1 MDGLDNNSDMDNMY
15 HDSCCYSC
23 GGGGDVKGN
32 IAGFTLAFFPDNCV
46 WHQRKVRDF
55 EGI

>member
-15 HDSCCYSC
+15 RDSCCYSC
-23 GGGGDVKGN
+23 GGGDVKGN
-32 IAGFTLAFFPDNCV
+32 IAGFTLTFSLDNFV

-55 EGI
+55 KG